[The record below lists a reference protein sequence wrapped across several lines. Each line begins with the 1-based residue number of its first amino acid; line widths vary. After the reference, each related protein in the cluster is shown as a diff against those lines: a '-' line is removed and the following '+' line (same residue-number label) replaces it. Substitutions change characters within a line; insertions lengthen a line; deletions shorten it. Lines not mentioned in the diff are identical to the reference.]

1 MKRFLLFIAV
11 LFAWSAA
18 LCYTSQ
24 VIEVPAKA
32 IEGPMKVTVITPDS
46 AAMPGTRFPVVY
58 LLNGHGGDYTSWTT
72 NTDPGLGRYADQY
85 GMVLVMPDGRDS
97 WYWDSPSNP
106 KMQMES
112 FIVKDLVPYI
122 DANFPTM
129 PERGMRAVTGL
140 SMGGHGA
147 LYLAARHPEV
157 FGNAGSMSGGVD
169 IRPFPKSWGMAKLLG
184 KTLEEDP
191 ALWDSHT
198 VATLIPQ
205 LKEAKLNITFDC
217 GKDDFFAKVNDKLH
231 ADMLAAD
238 IPHDYTVRPGNHSH
252 KYWANSIL
260 YHLLFFNQAFRRK

>member
-1 MKRFLLFIAV
+1 MKQLFSIIA
-11 LFAWSAA
+11 LAIIGCA
-18 LCYTSQ
+18 C
-24 VIEVPAKA
+24 AKA
-32 IEGPMKVTVITPDS
+32 FSVDTVTVATTRLESPMKVTVITPDGS
-46 AAMPGTRFPVVY
+46 QGQKYPSVY
-58 LLNGHGGDYTSWTT
+58 LLNGYSGDYRAWCRTQ
-72 NTDPGLGRYADQY
+72 PRLGQFADRL

-106 KMQMES
+106 EMQMES

-129 PERGMRAVTGL
+129 PERAMRAVTGL